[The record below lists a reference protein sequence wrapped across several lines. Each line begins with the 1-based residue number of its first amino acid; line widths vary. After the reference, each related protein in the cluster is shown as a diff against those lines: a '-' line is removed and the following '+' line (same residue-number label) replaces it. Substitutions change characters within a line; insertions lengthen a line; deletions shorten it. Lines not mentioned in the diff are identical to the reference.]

1 MIEEKNSFK
10 SLATAAMLGASSL
23 STNPNLPQEVKS
35 NDPYEMV
42 YLNHINKPFDLK
54 TYKDNLYKVYN
65 KEVKNGG
72 NAKIE
77 GKNYHDYIR
86 LYLIK
91 KNKLKDKKQELIP
104 KFIDWYNKNLINVKQ
119 R

>member
-23 STNPNLPQEVKS
+23 STNPNIPQEVKS

-54 TYKDNLYKVYN
+54 TYKSNLYKVLDQ
-65 KEVKNGG
+65 KLKNGG
-72 NAKIE
+72 DAKIE

-91 KNKLKDKKQELIP
+91 KNKLKKGKPSIMA
-104 KFIDWYNKNLINVKQ
+104 KFADWYNKNLN
-119 R
+119 